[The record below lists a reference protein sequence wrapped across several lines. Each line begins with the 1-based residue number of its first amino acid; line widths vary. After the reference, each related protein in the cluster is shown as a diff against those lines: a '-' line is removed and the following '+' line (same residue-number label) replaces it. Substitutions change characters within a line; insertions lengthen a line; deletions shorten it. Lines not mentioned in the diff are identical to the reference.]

1 MHYSNLLHRTSF
13 GLAVGGGVP
22 WLWPAFETLHFIG
35 MALLIG
41 CVGAID
47 LRVLGAGKALPV
59 GPMQGLVP
67 WGLLGF
73 AINFVTGV
81 GFYAGK
87 PEAYQNWAFGMKV
100 LFILLGVGNVVVFYA
115 GGLRHQLDAIGPG
128 ESAPIAAKVVGGS
141 SLLLWFGVMFWGRM
155 LPSFS
160 QSF

>member
-41 CVGAID
+41 SAGALD

-59 GPMQGLVP
+59 GPMQSLAP

-73 AINFVTGV
+73 AINLVTGV

-87 PEAYQNWAFGMKV
+87 PEAYQNGAFAMKV
-100 LFILLGVGNVVVFYA
+100 LFILLGAANVLVFYVS
-115 GGLRHQLDAIGPG
+115 GLRRRLDAVGPG
-128 ESAPIAAKVVGGS
+128 ETAPVAAKIIAAS
-141 SLLLWFGVMFWGRM
+141 SLFLWFGVMFWGRM

-160 QSF
+160 ESF